1 MIAKYKA
8 LKRPMRVFSE
18 GKVIGGGINLKPA
31 PYLPIVEVVPDTP
44 PVVIKKGTFV
54 SLDANGFLIPAF
66 QTPAALSYSAI
77 DVQYGVID
85 IDTGAP
91 VTQ

>member
-1 MIAKYKA
+1 MIPKYTA

-18 GKVIGGGINLKPA
+18 GKVIGGGIGAKAA

-54 SLDANGFLIPAF
+54 TLDANGFVIPA
-66 QTPAALSYSAI
+66 
-77 DVQYGVID
+77 
-85 IDTGAP
+85 
-91 VTQ
+91 